1 MFKPGDI
8 VRYSA
13 EWSTPEERKY
23 LHVLIENRLNPVTG
37 KMSRWLIRTINTS
50 LFLAPTEVV
59 EECMIEG
66 TGFCVNESGE
76 MVEKR

>member
-13 EWSTPEERKY
+13 DWSTEEERKY
-23 LHVLIENRLNPVTG
+23 IHVLLENRLSPISG

-50 LFLAPTEVV
+50 LFLAPTEEV
-59 EECMIEG
+59 EEYMIDK
-66 TGFCVNESGE
+66 TGFCVNEYGE
-76 MVEKR
+76 MVREG